1 LDAVDDTDKRKSG
14 QNDQHEGSHEPDDD
28 RDPPVAAAMAMIR
41 TIAIWINWIVLAL
54 FLVSMLVTSQLS
66 AAGAVGLVPLL
77 PFGTALASYHFR
89 PRLPLVWLSL
99 ALNVLFCVV
108 GLFGIVAVFLGM
120 TDRPVV
126 AVVAVLVL
134 LMLPCAFNVR
144 NMLRIRLRLKSNP
157 G

>member
-1 LDAVDDTDKRKSG
+1 
-14 QNDQHEGSHEPDDD
+14 
-28 RDPPVAAAMAMIR
+28 MIR
-41 TIAIWINWIVLAL
+41 TVAIWTNWIVLAL

-66 AAGAVGLVPLL
+66 TVGAPAFVPLL
-77 PFGTALASYHFR
+77 PFGTALANYHFR
-89 PRLPLVWLSL
+89 PRLAMVWLSL

-108 GLFGIVAVFLGM
+108 GVFGIVAALLGM

-134 LMLPCAFNVR
+134 LMFPCAFNVR

-157 G
+157 D